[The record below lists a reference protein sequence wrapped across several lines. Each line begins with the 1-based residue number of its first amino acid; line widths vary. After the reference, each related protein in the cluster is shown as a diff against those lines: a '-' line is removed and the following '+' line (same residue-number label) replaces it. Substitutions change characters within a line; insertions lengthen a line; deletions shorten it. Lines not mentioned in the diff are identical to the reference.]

1 MPKRTLTSSPS
12 TTKSPKKAKTDVG
25 QSSLD
30 KYFSASLCS
39 VTSRNSK
46 KEGGKAK
53 VESQGRDLMTFKS
66 KTHEDV
72 IDVDLVHG
80 EHSPRSPKADSPA
93 PQGQLDANAKPKPTY
108 FAHSRAA
115 MPAYKSLSVDPLVFI
130 LDGEPWPSNTSAP
143 YSFLSHT
150 LATLSQTR
158 SRILI
163 INTLTNA
170 LRTIL
175 RYHPPSLLP
184 ALYLLSNCL
193 SPPYLPTE
201 LGLGP
206 SVISKAIQQVSG
218 LTPAAL
224 KRLYNTTG
232 DVGDVAFEAKS
243 NIRTL
248 IPHPPLQIITVFNF
262 LITISRA
269 KGQGAAR
276 FKQGIVEK
284 LLVAAR
290 GEETRFLARTLSM
303 NLRVGAVRT
312 SILIALAR
320 AMVLS
325 PPGTLTMPIP
335 TDSPYNATLE
345 LLSEVKDVPA
355 SIKAKTNS
363 QDGARNE
370 VNEKFSRA
378 ESLLRR
384 VFVQH
389 PNYDHIVAALLD
401 VGLDGIAERVPLA
414 VGASQQPSLITEKD
428 SRSKSG
434 IPLHPTLGSP
444 TRSLDE
450 VYDRLGVSPFAAEY
464 KMDGQRSQVHVRRNK
479 DGEVAVQ
486 IFSRHLEDM
495 TTKVNL

>member
-1 MPKRTLTSSPS
+1 MPKHTLTSSPS
-12 TTKSPKKAKTDVG
+12 TPKSPKKAKTDVG

-30 KYFSASLCS
+30 KYFSGSPCS
-39 VTSRNSK
+39 VASRSSK

-53 VESQGRDLMTFKS
+53 VESQGRDLMTFKP
-66 KTHEDV
+66 KIHEV
-72 IDVDLVHG
+72 IDVDLVHE
-80 EHSPRSPKADSPA
+80 EHSPRSPKAGSSA
-93 PQGQLDANAKPKPTY
+93 QGQLDAVANAKPTY
-108 FAHSRAA
+108 FAHNRAA
-115 MPAYKSLSVDPLVFI
+115 TPVYKSLSVDPLVFI
-130 LDGEPWPSNTSAP
+130 LDDEPWPSNTPAP

-150 LATLSQTR
+150 LATLSETR
-158 SRILI
+158 SLILI

-170 LRTIL
+170 LRTIS

-193 SPPYLPTE
+193 SPPYLPIE

-218 LTPAAL
+218 LTPAAF

-248 IPHPPLQIITVFNF
+248 IPHPPLQIITVFDF

-312 SILIALAR
+312 SILTALAR

-325 PPGTLTMPIP
+325 PPDTLTVPIP
-335 TDSPYNATLE
+335 TDSPYNATLK

-355 SIKAKTNS
+355 SVKAKSNS

-370 VNEKFSRA
+370 VNEKFGRA
-378 ESLLRR
+378 ESLVRR

-414 VGASQQPSLITEKD
+414 VGTSQRSSRMIEKD
-428 SRSKSG
+428 
-434 IPLHPTLGSP
+434 
-444 TRSLDE
+444 
-450 VYDRLGVSPFAAEY
+450 
-464 KMDGQRSQVHVRRNK
+464 
-479 DGEVAVQ
+479 
-486 IFSRHLEDM
+486 
-495 TTKVNL
+495 